1 VVARPVLSRLAPL
14 ALAVVAI
21 AGLWPLRSALNA
33 SYVQSS
39 IEHDVYSLPPPQ
51 QTVVMSLG
59 YRSALA
65 DLIFAHMLV
74 SSGIHFQEKRP
85 FEFVGNYLDA
95 INELDP
101 KFEKPYRL
109 ADTLLTL
116 QAKRPGAQNFR
127 KARAI
132 LERGMKELPFD
143 AALWMSAG
151 QYLAYLG
158 PGGLTDPVE
167 QDEFRLA
174 GARVL
179 AHACE
184 LVGDDERLPYQC
196 IVAAGMLTNA
206 GAQEASREFL
216 ERVLTVNDNPEIRA
230 LATGALAKIAESEA
244 PSRAQ
249 ARYQRFQHAWGSDLP
264 FVTRGAYLVVGP
276 YWDPALCAG
285 RSMSCFTS
293 WRAWGAAAEGPS
305 EPPTAD

>member
-1 VVARPVLSRLAPL
+1 MVAPQILRRLMPF
-14 ALAVVAI
+14 ALAIAAI
-21 AGLWPLRSALNA
+21 AVLRPLRSTLNA
-33 SYVQSS
+33 LYQQSS
-39 IEHDVYSLPPPQ
+39 TEHDVYSLPPPQ
-51 QTVVMSLG
+51 QTVTMSLG
-59 YRSALA
+59 YRAALA
-65 DLIFAHMLV
+65 DLLFAHVLV

-116 QAKRPGAQNFR
+116 QATRPGAQNFR

-132 LERGMKELPFD
+132 LERGLRELPFD
-143 AALWMSAG
+143 AALWTSAG

-158 PGGLTDPVE
+158 PGGLPDPAE

-184 LVGDDERLPYQC
+184 LVGNDERLPYHC

-206 GAQEASREFL
+206 GANEASRQFL
-216 ERVLTVNDNPEIRA
+216 ERVLALNDDPEIRA
-230 LATGALAKIAESEA
+230 LAIGALAKIEKSEA
-244 PSRAQ
+244 PNRAQ
-249 ARYQRFQHAWGSDLP
+249 ARYQLFQRAWGVDLP

-276 YWDPALCAG
+276 NWDPAACAG
-285 RSMSCFTS
+285 RSTSCFTS
-293 WRAWGAAAEGPS
+293 WRAWGAAVEDRSDPS
-305 EPPTAD
+305 TAD